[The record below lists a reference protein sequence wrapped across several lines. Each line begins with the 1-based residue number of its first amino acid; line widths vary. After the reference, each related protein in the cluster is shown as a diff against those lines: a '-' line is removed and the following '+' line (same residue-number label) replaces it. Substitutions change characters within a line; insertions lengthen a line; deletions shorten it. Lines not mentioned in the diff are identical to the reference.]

1 MSPSGPHTIMSTR
14 VSAFLSDF
22 IKVTLFGSYLVE
34 SLESNGRIPLASFL
48 NLGPTPCWVRQRLDR
63 NKAHSQSS
71 KGTVQ
76 VVVFGSG
83 FVFAHAV
90 VPNPVIAYLAAAPV
104 TTCELGEGFCTAF
117 FRSKRADVEGFLGDF
132 FGLCSAGAS
141 DDRQTACSG

>member
-1 MSPSGPHTIMSTR
+1 MSETFEQQAAAFAASG
-14 VSAFLSDF
+14 A
-22 IKVTLFGSYLVE
+22 LFGLDLGD

-117 FRSKRADVEGFLGDF
+117 PQEQES
-132 FGLCSAGAS
+132 
-141 DDRQTACSG
+141 